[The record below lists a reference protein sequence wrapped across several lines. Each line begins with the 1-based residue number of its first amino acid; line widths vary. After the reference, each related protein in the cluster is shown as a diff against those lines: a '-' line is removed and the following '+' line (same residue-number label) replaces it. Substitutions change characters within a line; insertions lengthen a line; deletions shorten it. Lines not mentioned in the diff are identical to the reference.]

1 MGRELIHLHHSD
13 IRKGADKLHS
23 LLDGRLCLSDKVWV
37 VVVGLTGALLPTGL
51 LMLLHR
57 GLLWF

>member
-1 MGRELIHLHHSD
+1 MQLRSLRTDD
-13 IRKGADKLHS
+13 IRKGADRLHD
-23 LLDGRLCLSDKVWV
+23 LLDGKVVLPDKLWV
-37 VVVGLTGALLPTGL
+37 VIVGLTGALLPTGL